1 MPRAKVVEV
10 DYYAFAKMLRRATDA
25 GAKIERAD
33 AAAWTAYVK
42 EHEINEV
49 AATAIA
55 KQKFEKA
62 TPVILAEGQDTDGLY
77 FHSKDEEGCLRLVPL
92 E

>member
-1 MPRAKVVEV
+1 MPRAKVIEV
-10 DYYAFAKMLRRATDA
+10 DYYEFAKMLRRATDA

-33 AAAWTAYVK
+33 KAAWAAYVK
-42 EHEINEV
+42 DHQINEV

-55 KQKFEKA
+55 QQKFEKA
-62 TPVILAEGQDTDGLY
+62 TPVILAEGADTDGLY